1 VRATTQ
7 VQTPDGIML
16 YVGAVGAATTVTIRS
31 ILYDTGCA
39 PVKVQQNGLLPVLA
53 TVNLS
58 TAYPPP
64 LSLQ

>member
-1 VRATTQ
+1 
-7 VQTPDGIML
+7 ML
-16 YVGAVGAATTVTIRS
+16 YVGAVGAATTVAIRS

-39 PVKVQQNGLLPVLA
+39 PVTVQQNGLLPVLA